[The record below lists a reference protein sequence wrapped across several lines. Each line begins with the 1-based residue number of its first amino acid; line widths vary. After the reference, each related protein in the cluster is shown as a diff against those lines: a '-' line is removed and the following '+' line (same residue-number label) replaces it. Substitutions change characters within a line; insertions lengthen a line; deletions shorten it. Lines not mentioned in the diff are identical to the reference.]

1 MITQVALELN
11 ATATVPLLKA
21 ATAKAEYFLSVSPV
35 PNCKAGKDN
44 ICNEYETAIQRH
56 HQPGRYH

>member
-21 ATAKAEYFLSVSPV
+21 ATAKGYDLQSPSPV

-44 ICNEYETAIQRH
+44 IYNEYETAI
-56 HQPGRYH
+56 